1 MALAVSSP
9 LADVS
14 KALQMKQKM
23 KQKDAK
29 GVLLKDPEDELEPIE
44 MYSHSYSPSIY
55 VRTLVQSLE
64 SSAILCLEPPQFDR
78 EGTEL

>member
-29 GVLLKDPEDELEPIE
+29 GVLLTDPEDELEPI
-44 MYSHSYSPSIY
+44 
-55 VRTLVQSLE
+55 L
-64 SSAILCLEPPQFDR
+64 
-78 EGTEL
+78 